1 VNETGSRLFRKQSE
15 REGRTLLITES
26 ACFFYDAAF
35 LRQPGMKSEESGT
48 SGAFHSFSL
57 LV

>member
-48 SGAFHSFSL
+48 SVYVL
-57 LV
+57 Q